1 MSELLE
7 KCTLAK
13 DAGYKM
19 VSVSTVTKDNALEA
33 IANALVERADEIIAA
48 NNIDI
53 ENAKKNGTRQAMIDR
68 LTLTK
73 ERIDGIAEG
82 VRQVKALADPI
93 GEVIKMWKRPNG
105 LTIGQKRVPMGVIA
119 IIYEARPNVT
129 VDAAV
134 LCLKTSNACILRG
147 GSEAINSNKAVMKI
161 MQDAAYGVGIP
172 EGTLNIIKDTSRETA
187 TQLMKMN
194 GYVDLLIPRGGKG
207 LIRSVV
213 ENATVPVVETAAGN
227 CHVYVDADADIDMA
241 VKIVLNAKVQRPSVC
256 NAAETLLIDKKI
268 ADKFI
273 PVMFKA
279 LKEKNVEI
287 RADQNSKAI
296 FADVNDATDEDY
308 YTEYND
314 YIMAVKVVDGIDEA
328 IEHINKYNTK
338 HSEAIVT
345 NNYEHSQKFLN
356 EVDAAAVYVNASTRF
371 TDGFEFGFG
380 VDESKAWEKRVSDT
394 VKGSNIS
401 VSEFYKLMDD
411 CALKN
416 LIPYDDAVIIS
427 GLNRAEWHSELEKPY
442 EYSENVLS
450 QLYGKYKIGV
460 IANQPLGTQKRLE
473 KYGLAKY
480 ISLVIS
486 SAEEGVSKPDIRLF
500 QKALE
505 KADCKGENAVM
516 VGDRVDNDVAPA
528 KKLGMKTVCVKQGI
542 HKLNTPKNEFEVPDY
557 TVDTIEELLNILK
570 EGH

>member
-48 NNIDI
+48 NNVDI

-105 LTIGQKRVPMGVIA
+105 LIIGQKRVPMGVIA

-172 EGTLNIIKDTSRETA
+172 EGTLNIIEDTSRETA

-338 HSEAIVT
+338 HSESIVT

-380 VDESKAWEKRVSDT
+380 AEI
-394 VKGSNIS
+394 GIS
-401 VSEFYKLMDD
+401 
-411 CALKN
+411 
-416 LIPYDDAVIIS
+416 
-427 GLNRAEWHSELEKPY
+427 
-442 EYSENVLS
+442 
-450 QLYGKYKIGV
+450 
-460 IANQPLGTQKRLE
+460 TQKMHARGPMGLE
-473 KYGLAKY
+473 ALTSIKY
-480 ISLVIS
+480 IIY
-486 SAEEGVSKPDIRLF
+486 GDGQIR
-500 QKALE
+500 E
-505 KADCKGENAVM
+505 
-516 VGDRVDNDVAPA
+516 
-528 KKLGMKTVCVKQGI
+528 
-542 HKLNTPKNEFEVPDY
+542 
-557 TVDTIEELLNILK
+557 
-570 EGH
+570 

>member
-172 EGTLNIIKDTSRETA
+172 EGTLNIIEDTSRETA

-227 CHVYVDADADIDMA
+227 CHVFVDADADVRLCRRIRRDVKKRGRTIDSVIEQYLTTVKPMHEQFVEPSKKNANLIVPEGGKNLIALEMIINRIQKHIDMA
-241 VKIVLNAKVQRPSVC
+241 
-256 NAAETLLIDKKI
+256 
-268 ADKFI
+268 
-273 PVMFKA
+273 
-279 LKEKNVEI
+279 
-287 RADQNSKAI
+287 
-296 FADVNDATDEDY
+296 
-308 YTEYND
+308 
-314 YIMAVKVVDGIDEA
+314 
-328 IEHINKYNTK
+328 
-338 HSEAIVT
+338 
-345 NNYEHSQKFLN
+345 
-356 EVDAAAVYVNASTRF
+356 
-371 TDGFEFGFG
+371 
-380 VDESKAWEKRVSDT
+380 
-394 VKGSNIS
+394 
-401 VSEFYKLMDD
+401 
-411 CALKN
+411 
-416 LIPYDDAVIIS
+416 
-427 GLNRAEWHSELEKPY
+427 
-442 EYSENVLS
+442 
-450 QLYGKYKIGV
+450 
-460 IANQPLGTQKRLE
+460 
-473 KYGLAKY
+473 
-480 ISLVIS
+480 
-486 SAEEGVSKPDIRLF
+486 
-500 QKALE
+500 
-505 KADCKGENAVM
+505 
-516 VGDRVDNDVAPA
+516 
-528 KKLGMKTVCVKQGI
+528 
-542 HKLNTPKNEFEVPDY
+542 
-557 TVDTIEELLNILK
+557 
-570 EGH
+570 